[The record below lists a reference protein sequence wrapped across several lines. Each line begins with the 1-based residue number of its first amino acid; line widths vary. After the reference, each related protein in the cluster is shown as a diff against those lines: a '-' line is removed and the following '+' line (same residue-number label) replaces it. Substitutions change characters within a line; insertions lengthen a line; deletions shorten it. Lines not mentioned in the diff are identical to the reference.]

1 MDYFFVVFLAYLTEM
16 IYLYIHENRRNH
28 KTWKNSG
35 VEIQYKNCYQYDLRR
50 DFVVFDGVNGQRF
63 SIDGQKMNDD
73 EILEHMG
80 DALKLVGRRQ
90 LKLEL
95 ESLLNIMSDN

>member
-1 MDYFFVVFLAYLTEM
+1 MKTE
-16 IYLYIHENRRNH
+16 
-28 KTWKNSG
+28 
-35 VEIQYKNCYQYDLRR
+35 EIIKLGRTLGLKFNIKNCYQYDLRR

>member
-1 MDYFFVVFLAYLTEM
+1 MKKD
-16 IYLYIHENRRNH
+16 
-28 KTWKNSG
+28 
-35 VEIQYKNCYQYDLRR
+35 EIIRIGTIMGLGFDEERCYPDHLER